1 VFFFPIFL
9 KFERNPAEISL
20 STAEIPKESTGGWL
34 LCALHSRSASIVVVL
49 ASWRRSGLS
58 FGTDRR
64 RKEDAMFVFSNFL
77 IAAAKVLSLVLSI
90 YMWIIIAR
98 AVLSWVNPD
107 PYNPIVRFIH
117 NLTEPLLYWIRRRF
131 PVVFG
136 GVDLAPMIA
145 LLAIFFL
152 QHFVVAS
159 LFELA
164 AGMR

>member
-1 VFFFPIFL
+1 
-9 KFERNPAEISL
+9 
-20 STAEIPKESTGGWL
+20 
-34 LCALHSRSASIVVVL
+34 
-49 ASWRRSGLS
+49 
-58 FGTDRR
+58 
-64 RKEDAMFVFSNFL
+64 MFVFSNFL

-90 YMWIIIAR
+90 YMWIIIVR

-117 NLTEPLLYWIRRRF
+117 NLTEPVLYQIRRRL

-136 GVDLAPMIA
+136 GIDLAPVVVLIA
-145 LLAIFFL
+145 IVFL
-152 QHFVVAS
+152 EHFVVAS